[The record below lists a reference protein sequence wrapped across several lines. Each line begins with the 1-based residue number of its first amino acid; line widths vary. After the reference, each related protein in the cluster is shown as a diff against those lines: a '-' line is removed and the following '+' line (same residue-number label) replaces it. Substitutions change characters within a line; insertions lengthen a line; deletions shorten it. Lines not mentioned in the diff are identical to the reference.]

1 VRIPG
6 PVVLVFLIGLAGLS
20 WWLAQ
25 RDAGERASDESG
37 VLAQP
42 GYYLR
47 DAHLEQTDATG
58 RVTLSIVATSATEQP
73 ALADVLLEDIRV
85 DYSPDLAHRWLM
97 TAAFGTLPA
106 AARSVL
112 LSGDVRLSPAP
123 GSQGSAARAGAVVRT
138 EHLRVDV
145 DHNLATTADPVR
157 IDFQHHFVTA
167 QGLHADLTRE
177 TLRLE
182 SAVNGTFAR

>member
-25 RDAGERASDESG
+25 RDVDDHPGDESRA
-37 VLAQP
+37 LEQP

-47 DAHLEQTDATG
+47 DARLEQTDATG
-58 RVTLSIVATSATEQP
+58 RVTLVIVATAATEQP

-85 DYSPDLAHRWLM
+85 DYAPDLAHRWLM

-112 LSGDVRLSPAP
+112 LSGDVHLSPAP
-123 GSQGSAARAGAVVRT
+123 GSQGSAARAGALVST

-145 DHNLATTADPVR
+145 ERNLATTADPVR
-157 IDFQHHFVTA
+157 IDFRQHFVTA
-167 QGLHADLTRE
+167 QGLRADLTRE
-177 TLRLE
+177 TLRLQ
-182 SAVNGTFAR
+182 SNVNGTFAR